1 MSHMRLSQKSRM
13 RFFSQ
18 IFYYFIEIIVI
29 FFISGKFLHIL
40 KTLLSISCMLTVLAI
55 AYDRYLGICFPMNTY
70 TKWRAMSM
78 KRILGAIWFSAC
90 AVGVPELFSFKED
103 KVKVI
108 GASTTALYICY
119 TPRYQNIQRFY
130 HSICSFLF
138 VLAFIVSV
146 FWLTKMTSALKT
158 SRNGQAE
165 IKGNRRKT
173 IALLITVVVV
183 FLICLL
189 PYRTLV
195 LLVSISPD
203 TFISIVGDSCFSKI
217 FEMMHI
223 LSLLHSALNPLMYSF
238 VSTKFSKAF
247 RTLLSVNKTP
257 GNYRRSDSENTLCR
271 LRIDTDESFVER
283 VDLRILAPNKI

>member
-1 MSHMRLSQKSRM
+1 M
-13 RFFSQ
+13 
-18 IFYYFIEIIVI
+18 
-29 FFISGKFLHIL
+29 
-40 KTLLSISCMLTVLAI
+40 SCMLTVLAI

-78 KRILGAIWFSAC
+78 KRILSAIWFSAC
-90 AVGVPELFSFKED
+90 AIGIPEMFSFKED
-103 KVKVI
+103 MII

-119 TPRYQNIQRFY
+119 TPRYQNIQRLY

-138 VLAFIVSV
+138 MFAFMVSV
-146 FWLTKMTSALKT
+146 FWLTKMTSALKK

-189 PYRTLV
+189 PHRTLV

-238 VSTKFSKAF
+238 VSKKFSKAF
-247 RTLLSVNKTP
+247 MTLLSVDKTP
-257 GNYRRSDSENTLCR
+257 GNYRTSDSENILCR
-271 LRIDTDESFVER
+271 LRSDTDDSFVER
-283 VDLRILAPNKI
+283 VDLRILSSKKI